1 MVKGVNKQPSLYDQ
15 AKEVLDKKIEEL
27 GLRKTIERYKILEEI
42 YRRDDHFEIEDLYLA
57 MLEQNFNVSKATV
70 YNVVELLTEIGLVTR
85 HNFGNNN
92 AARYEKAFGRRQ
104 HSHVI
109 CTICDKVVEFCD
121 PRLLLIQNTV
131 SQFSGIDIKSH
142 SLVFYGECSDGNC
155 KTEH

>member
-1 MVKGVNKQPSLYDQ
+1 MVKDLNKQPSLYDQ
-15 AKEVLDKKIEEL
+15 AKEVLDRKIEEL

-42 YRRDDHFEIEDLYLA
+42 YHRDDHFEIEDLYSA
-57 MLEQNFNVSKATV
+57 MLNQNFNVSKATV

-92 AARYEKAFGRRQ
+92 AARYEKAFGRKQ

-109 CTICDKVVEFCD
+109 CTKCNKVVEFCD

-131 SQFSGIDIKSH
+131 SQFSGIEIKSH
-142 SLVFYGECSDGNC
+142 SLVFYGECKDGNC
-155 KTEH
+155 DKK